1 MFTVS
6 CLAPV
11 VPLAGYCEVS
21 IKYGLGTGS
30 LLFNK
35 NRAVN
40 LPTAAI
46 TLFIGVSLGI
56 QLKQRWERA
65 GPLCVDQHRKARWVK
80 ALLCLQHH

>member
-11 VPLAGYCEVS
+11 VLLAGYCEVS
-21 IKYGLGTGS
+21 IKYGLGAGS

-40 LPTAAI
+40 LPAAAM
-46 TLFIGVSLGI
+46 TLFIVPGHPV
-56 QLKQRWERA
+56 KAQRWERA
-65 GPLCVDQHRKARWVK
+65 GPLCMDGH
-80 ALLCLQHH
+80 